1 LEVKG
6 LRGLTR
12 KENKMADITLTQRE
26 LDEIKDEERFKEKTT
41 LLLKRIEEHQKKQ
54 NGSIETAIKSISKA
68 YVKIA
73 SNTSAIKTY
82 WAVLILVFGLI
93 GVLFK
98 IR

>member
-1 LEVKG
+1 MEVKG
-6 LRGLTR
+6 LAGFIR

-54 NGSIETAIKSISKA
+54 NGNLETAIKSISKA

-73 SNTSAIKTY
+73 SNTSAVKTY

-93 GVLFK
+93 GILFK